1 MPKSSADAAK
11 SAAVADVQFNK
22 LSIRKAAEKNK
33 VSKSSLSAR
42 ITGKIPK
49 GASWG
54 REPMINENDESYW

>member
-1 MPKSSADAAK
+1 MPKSSTDAAK

-22 LSIRKAAEKNK
+22 LSIRKAAEKE

>member
-1 MPKSSADAAK
+1 MPKSSTDAAK
-11 SAAVADVQFNK
+11 SAAVVDVQFNK

-33 VSKSSLSAR
+33 VSKSSLIAR

-54 REPMINENDESYW
+54 REPMINENDESY